1 MKKAAILKSLQTIMV
16 VFLLIVL
23 FSSNT
28 KAEKETIHDHANKKT
43 YIIHMDET
51 TMPLTFTD
59 HLSWFDASLK
69 SASPSAEILYTYKHV
84 AHGFSARLTPKDVD
98 TLAKQPGILSVIPE
112 LKYKLHTT
120 RTPNFLGL
128 DKATTLLPA
137 SEQQSQVVIGLL
149 DTGVW
154 PELKSLDDTGLGP
167 VPSTWKG
174 QCEIGNNMNSSNC
187 NRKLVGA
194 RFFSKGYEAAL
205 GPIDTTTE
213 SKSARDDDG
222 HGSHTL
228 TTAAG
233 SVVPEASLF
242 GLASGTARGMATQA
256 RVAVYK
262 VCWLGGCFTS
272 DIAAGIDK
280 AIEDGVNVLSMS
292 IGGSLMEYYRD
303 IIAIGSFT
311 AMSHGILVSTSAGNG
326 GPSQGSLS
334 NVAPWITTVGAGT
347 IDRDFPAYITLGT
360 GKTYTG
366 ASLYSGKPLS
376 DSPLPLVYAGNASNS
391 SVGYLCLQ
399 DSLIPENVSGKI
411 VICERGGNPR
421 VEKGLVVKLAG
432 GAGMILA
439 NSEAYGEELVADS
452 HLLPAASLGQKSS
465 EILKNYVSSSPNP
478 TAKIAFLGTHLQV
491 QPSPVVA
498 AFSSRGPN
506 ALTPKILKPDLI
518 APGVNIL
525 AGWTGAVGPTGL
537 TVDTRHVSF
546 NIISGT
552 SMSCPHVSGLA
563 AILKGAHP
571 QWSPAAI
578 RSALMTTAYTSYK
591 NGETIQDISTGQP
604 GTPFDYGAG
613 HVDPVAALDPGL
625 VYDANVDDYLGF
637 FCALNYSSFQIK
649 LAARRD
655 YTCDP
660 KKDYRVEDFNY
671 PSFAVPMD
679 TASGIGGGSDTLKT
693 VKYSRVL
700 TNVGAPGTYKASV
713 MSLGDSN
720 VKTVV
725 EPNTLSFTELYEKK
739 DYTVSFTYTSMPSGT
754 TSFAR
759 LEWTDGKHKVGS
771 PIAFSWT

>member
-1 MKKAAILKSLQTIMV
+1 MKPPILKMVLLLVVLVSSKTKAAGD
-16 VFLLIVL
+16 
-23 FSSNT
+23 
-28 KAEKETIHDHANKKT
+28 AKKT
-43 YIIHMDET
+43 YIIHMDKS
-51 TMPLTFTD
+51 TMPLTFSD
-59 HLSWFDASLK
+59 HLNWFDASLK

-84 AHGFSARLTPKDVD
+84 AHGFSTRLTPQEAEE
-98 TLAKQPGILSVIPE
+98 LEKQPGILAVIPE

-120 RTPNFLGL
+120 RTPQFLGL
-128 DKATTLLPA
+128 EKTTTLLPN

-174 QCEIGNNMNSSNC
+174 ECEMGNNMNASNC

-205 GPIDTTTE
+205 GPVDITAE

-228 TTAAG
+228 STAAG

-242 GLASGTARGMATQA
+242 GLASGTARGMAPQA

-272 DIAAGIDK
+272 DIAAGIDR
-280 AIEDGVNVLSMS
+280 AIDDGVNVISMS

-311 AMSHGILVSTSAGNG
+311 ATSHGILVATSAGNG

-360 GKTYTG
+360 GKTLTG

-399 DSLIPENVSGKI
+399 DSLIPEKVSGKI

-439 NSEAYGEELVADS
+439 NNEAYGEELVADP

-465 EILKNYVSSSPNP
+465 QILKNYASSSSSNP
-478 TAKIAFLGTHLQV
+478 TAKITFLGTHLEV

-506 ALTPKILKPDLI
+506 ALTPSILKPDII

-537 TVDTRHVSF
+537 AVDNRHVSF

-578 RSALMTTAYTSYK
+578 RSALMTTAYTTYK
-591 NGETIQDISTGQP
+591 NGHTIQDVATGQP
-604 GTPFDYGAG
+604 ATPFDYGSG

-637 FCALNYSSFQIK
+637 FCALNYTSFQIK
-649 LAARRD
+649 LAARRAF
-655 YTCDP
+655 TCDP
-660 KKDYRVEDFNY
+660 KKVYRVEDFNY
-671 PSFAVPMD
+671 PSFAVPFQ
-679 TASGIGGGSDTLKT
+679 TVSGIGGGSDTPKT
-693 VKYSRVL
+693 VKYSRVF
-700 TNVGAPGTYKASV
+700 TNVGPSGTYTASL
-713 MSLGDSN
+713 SSEAST
-720 VKTVV
+720 VKILV
-725 EPNTLSFTELYEKK
+725 EPDTLTFSQLYEKK
-739 DYTVSFTYTSMPSGT
+739 SYTVSFTYTSMPSGS

-759 LEWTDGKHKVGS
+759 LEWTDGKHRVAS

>member
-1 MKKAAILKSLQTIMV
+1 MV

-399 DSLIPENVSGKI
+399 DSLIPEKVSGKI

-537 TVDTRHVSF
+537 TVDTRHVLFHLFLFLTFSF
-546 NIISGT
+546 LFI
-552 SMSCPHVSGLA
+552 
-563 AILKGAHP
+563 
-571 QWSPAAI
+571 
-578 RSALMTTAYTSYK
+578 
-591 NGETIQDISTGQP
+591 
-604 GTPFDYGAG
+604 
-613 HVDPVAALDPGL
+613 
-625 VYDANVDDYLGF
+625 YL
-637 FCALNYSSFQIK
+637 YQ
-649 LAARRD
+649 
-655 YTCDP
+655 TQ
-660 KKDYRVEDFNY
+660 
-671 PSFAVPMD
+671 
-679 TASGIGGGSDTLKT
+679 
-693 VKYSRVL
+693 
-700 TNVGAPGTYKASV
+700 
-713 MSLGDSN
+713 
-720 VKTVV
+720 
-725 EPNTLSFTELYEKK
+725 
-739 DYTVSFTYTSMPSGT
+739 
-754 TSFAR
+754 
-759 LEWTDGKHKVGS
+759 
-771 PIAFSWT
+771 

>member
-1 MKKAAILKSLQTIMV
+1 MKPPNSISLLLL
-16 VFLLIVL
+16 FLLTLSI
-23 FSSNT
+23 T
-28 KAEKETIHDHANKKT
+28 KAQAQAQQPKKT
-43 YIIHMDET
+43 YIIHMDKSS
-51 TMPLTFTD
+51 MPATFTD
-59 HLSWFDASLK
+59 HLTWFDSSLK

-84 AHGFSARLTPKDVD
+84 AHGFSTRLTPQEAHA
-98 TLAKQPGILSVIPE
+98 LSNHPGILSVTPE
-112 LKYKLHTT
+112 LKYTLHTT
-120 RTPNFLGL
+120 RTPQFLGL
-128 DKATTLLPA
+128 DKSTTLLPA
-137 SEQQSQVVIGLL
+137 SDQQSQVIIGIL

-154 PELKSLDDTGLGP
+154 PELKSLNDAAFGP
-167 VPSTWKG
+167 VPATWKG
-174 QCEIGNNMNSSNC
+174 ECETGNNMNASSC
-187 NRKLVGA
+187 NKKLIGA

-205 GPIDTTTE
+205 GPVDSTTE
-213 SKSARDDDG
+213 SNSARDDDG
-222 HGSHTL
+222 HGTHTL

-233 SVVPEASLF
+233 SAVAEASLF
-242 GLASGTARGMATQA
+242 GLASGTARGMAPQA

-292 IGGSLMEYYRD
+292 IGGSLLEYYRD

-326 GPSQGSLS
+326 GPSQASLS

-347 IDRDFPAYITLGT
+347 IDRDFPAHITLGT
-360 GKTYTG
+360 GKTFTG

-376 DSPLPLVYAGNASNS
+376 DSPLPLVYAGNASS
-391 SVGYLCLQ
+391 SSIGYLCLQ
-399 DSLIPENVSGKI
+399 DSLITEKVSGKI
-411 VICERGGNPR
+411 VVCERGGNPR
-421 VEKGLVVKLAG
+421 VEKGLVVKNAG
-432 GAGMILA
+432 GAGMILV
-439 NSEAYGEELVADS
+439 NGEAYGEELVADP

-465 EILKNYVSSSPNP
+465 EILKKYVFSSTNP
-478 TAKIAFLGTHLQV
+478 TAKIQFLGTHLEV

-537 TVDTRHVSF
+537 TVDERHVSF

-578 RSALMTTAYTSYK
+578 RSALMTTAYVSYK
-591 NGETIQDISTGQP
+591 NGKTIQDIANGQP
-604 GTPFDYGAG
+604 ATPFDYGAG

-637 FCALNYSSFQIK
+637 FCALNYTSLQIK
-649 LAARRD
+649 LAARRGF
-655 YTCDP
+655 TCDP
-660 KKDYRVEDFNY
+660 KREYRVEDFNY
-671 PSFAVPMD
+671 PSFAVPFE
-679 TASGIGGGSDTLKT
+679 TASGIGGGSDAAKT

-700 TNVGAPGTYKASV
+700 TNVGSAGTYKASV
-713 MSLGDSN
+713 LSGSSK
-720 VKTVV
+720 VKIVV
-725 EPNTLSFTELYEKK
+725 EPQELSFAQLYDKK
-739 DYTVSFTYTSMPSGT
+739 GYTVSFTYTSMPSGT

-759 LEWTDGKHKVGS
+759 VEWTDGKHRVAS

>member
-1 MKKAAILKSLQTIMV
+1 MRSPPIFNTLQT
-16 VFLLIVL
+16 LLLLLMIL
-23 FSSNT
+23 FSSSNT
-28 KAEKETIHDHANKKT
+28 EAEKHTIHQPKKT
-43 YIIHMDET
+43 YIIHMDKS
-51 TMPLTFTD
+51 TMPATFTD
-59 HLSWFDASLK
+59 HLSWFDSSLK

-84 AHGFSARLTPKDVD
+84 AHGFSTRLTPREAD

-112 LKYKLHTT
+112 LRYKLHTT
-120 RTPNFLGL
+120 RTPEFLGL
-128 DKATTLLPA
+128 EKTTTLLPA
-137 SEQQSQVVIGLL
+137 SEQQSQVVIGVL

-174 QCEIGNNMNSSNC
+174 ECETGNNMNASSC
-187 NRKLVGA
+187 NKKLVGA
-194 RFFSKGYEAAL
+194 RFFSRGYEAAL
-205 GPIDTTTE
+205 GAIDLSTE

-233 SVVPEASLF
+233 SAVPEASLF

-311 AMSHGILVSTSAGNG
+311 ATSHGILVSTSAGNG
-326 GPSQGSLS
+326 GPSPGSLS

-366 ASLYSGKPLS
+366 ASLYNGKPLS

-399 DSLIPENVSGKI
+399 DSLIPEKVLGKI

-439 NSEAYGEELVADS
+439 NNEAFGEELVADP
-452 HLLPAASLGQKSS
+452 HLLPAVSLGQKSS
-465 EILKNYVSSSPNP
+465 QILKNYVSSSPNP
-478 TAKIAFLGTHLQV
+478 TAKIAFLGTHLEV

-506 ALTPKILKPDLI
+506 PLTPKILKPDLI

-537 TVDTRHVSF
+537 TVDNRHVSF

-578 RSALMTTAYTSYK
+578 RSALMTTAYASYK
-591 NGETIQDISTGQP
+591 NGETIQDVATGQP
-604 GTPFDYGAG
+604 ATPFDYGAG

-625 VYDANVDDYLGF
+625 VYDADVDGYLNF
-637 FCALNYSSFQIK
+637 FCALNYTSFQIK

-655 YTCDP
+655 FACDP
-660 KKDYRVEDFNY
+660 KKEYRVEDFNY
-671 PSFAVPMD
+671 PSFAVPLE
-679 TASGIGGGSDTLKT
+679 TASGIGGGSDAPKT

-700 TNVGAPGTYKASV
+700 TNVGAAGIYKASV
-713 MSLGDSN
+713 SSGASS
-720 VKTVV
+720 VKIVV
-725 EPNTLSFTELYEKK
+725 EPETLSFAELYEKK
-739 DYTVSFTYTSMPSGT
+739 GYTVSFTYTSMPSGT
-754 TSFAR
+754 SSFAR
-759 LEWTDGKHKVGS
+759 LEWTDGKHRVVS